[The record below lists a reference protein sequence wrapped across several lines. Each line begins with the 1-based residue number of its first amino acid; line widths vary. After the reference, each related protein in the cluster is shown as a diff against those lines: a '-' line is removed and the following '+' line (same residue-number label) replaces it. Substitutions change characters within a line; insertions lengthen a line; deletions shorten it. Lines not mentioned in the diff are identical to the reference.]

1 MVLYLQ
7 MIETD
12 DDRVK
17 FEKIYHLY
25 RGLMFYVANRI
36 LQNEQDAEDAVHQA
50 FLAIIIHLK
59 KISEIDCPKTKS
71 FVVIITENKAI
82 DMIRERKHLSGQEL
96 DENVMGIPVVSANS
110 GELADAIACLPAR
123 YRDALVLRFYYGYS
137 TKEIGQI
144 LSLSKGAV
152 QKTIWRAKKMLK
164 EELERN

>member
-1 MVLYLQ
+1 
-7 MIETD
+7 
-12 DDRVK
+12 
-17 FEKIYHLY
+17 
-25 RGLMFYVANRI
+25 
-36 LQNEQDAEDAVHQA
+36 
-50 FLAIIIHLK
+50 
-59 KISEIDCPKTKS
+59 
-71 FVVIITENKAI
+71 
-82 DMIRERKHLSGQEL
+82 
-96 DENVMGIPVVSANS
+96 MGIPVVSANS

>member
-1 MVLYLQ
+1 MILYLQ

-82 DMIRERKHLSGQEL
+82 DMIRERKHLSGHQQYL
-96 DENVMGIPVVSANS
+96 KNGENTDKFNVFSIFLCGGICMYVYV
-110 GELADAIACLPAR
+110 R
-123 YRDALVLRFYYGYS
+123 YRVR
-137 TKEIGQI
+137 
-144 LSLSKGAV
+144 
-152 QKTIWRAKKMLK
+152 
-164 EELERN
+164 